1 MVKYRNVAGVI
12 ISICL
17 ISTHGWVAFYIVSWA
32 QQNVDNRIMLFMVVL
47 LGMVTISIAL
57 ALVIAVMQSVWHVII
72 RILYKA
78 LAESIQRKKRP

>member
-12 ISICL
+12 ISIRL
-17 ISTHGWVAFYIVSWA
+17 TSTHGWVAFYIVSWA

-57 ALVIAVMQSVWHVII
+57 ALVIAVMQSVWRVII